1 MSKALLAAPRRAAI
15 LTLALAVGLAACDSS
30 PSGPHSDASTPA
42 VIAGGIQF
50 AGGGGA
56 SAQDLSGVEVVVE
69 SDGAAD
75 ITDTNGA
82 FRIVTS
88 DVDGQVRLRFR
99 KGAMDVTLDLSGI
112 TAGTMFT
119 LTVTLSDT
127 SATVA
132 DSTSSELDE
141 FEGEATLLS
150 VSGSAPNRTLSIE
163 VAAEAN
169 RRYAV
174 DVVESAT
181 TFEADGDLLTFE
193 ALLTR
198 LQANQQVR
206 VEGDGNA
213 QSDGRVVAT
222 SIKAETDDDDDDD
235 GEDDEDFEGD
245 VTEMAV
251 SGVAPTR
258 TARVTL
264 VDDSVST
271 TVDIIE
277 GTTVFD
283 TDGDVLTF
291 EAMLSA
297 HASGAEL
304 EVEGDGELGQ
314 DGVWTASFI
323 EVETD
328 DDGDDDEDDE
338 DNDDEEFEGD
348 VTALAVSG
356 TAPARTA
363 RLTLVDDSVTTMV
376 DIIEGTTVFDTD
388 GDILTFEAMLAA
400 HASGKVLEVE
410 GEGDLGQDGVWTAR
424 TVEVEID

>member
-1 MSKALLAAPRRAAI
+1 MSTALLAVPRRIAPLA
-15 LTLALAVGLAACDSS
+15 LALAVGLTGCDSS
-30 PSGPHSDASTPA
+30 PSDPNSETSTPA

-56 SAQDLSGVEVVVE
+56 TAQDLSGVEVVVE
-69 SDGAAD
+69 ADGA
-75 ITDTNGA
+75 TDVTDANGS
-82 FRIVTS
+82 FRVVTT

-127 SATVA
+127 SATVS

-141 FEGEATLLS
+141 FEGEATFVS
-150 VSGSAPNRTLSIE
+150 VTGAAPNRTLSIE
-163 VAAEAN
+163 VTYEAN

-174 DVVESAT
+174 DVGESTT

-193 ALLTR
+193 ALLAR
-198 LQANQQVR
+198 VQASQQVR

-222 SIKAETDDDDDDD
+222 SIKAETDDDDDGD
-235 GEDDEDFEGD
+235 DDEDFEGD
-245 VTEMAV
+245 VTDLAV
-251 SGVAPTR
+251 SGVAPAR

-264 VDDSVST
+264 VDDSTAT
-271 TVDIIE
+271 TVDIVE

-283 TDGDVLTF
+283 TDGDILTF

-304 EVEGDGELGQ
+304 EVEGDGELGP
-314 DGVWTASFI
+314 DGVWTARFV

-338 DNDDEEFEGD
+338 DNDDEDFEGD
-348 VTALAVSG
+348 VTAVSVSG

-363 RLTLVDDSVTTMV
+363 RLTLVDDSVTTVV
-376 DIIEGTTVFDTD
+376 DIIEGTTVFDSD
-388 GDILTFEAMLAA
+388 GDITTFEAMLAA
-400 HASGKVLEVE
+400 HASGQVLEVE